1 MPARAYLLDLR
12 LAELRH
18 LAEPR
23 GLVGEDVERVFAE
36 GVDDALREDLADA
49 LYEPGREVALDADER
64 LRRDA
69 RDRLRLE
76 LASVDLVGHPR
87 ASRGDLLAFPHRLRL
102 ADDSYLVEL
111 PEREAGRQLDVEDG
125 IAVLV
130 VVEHDR
136 LDRPF
141 ERLACFFCHLWILYQ
156 ICAACPRGG
165 AAGGSRHAKTR
176 EAYEHSGADLWYNF
190 PHEA

>member
-87 ASRGDLLAFPHRLRL
+87 AGRGDLLAFPHRLCL
-102 ADDSYLVEL
+102 ADDCDFVQLSQG
-111 PEREAGRQLDVEDG
+111 EARWQLDMENG
-125 IAVLV
+125 ISVLV
-130 VVEHDR
+130 IVEYDR
-136 LDRPF
+136 FDRSF
-141 ERLACFFCHLWILYQ
+141 ERFACFLCHLWILYQ
-156 ICAACPRGG
+156 IR
-165 AAGGSRHAKTR
+165 
-176 EAYEHSGADLWYNF
+176 
-190 PHEA
+190 